1 MRVRER
7 PRRTSGINHET
18 VLVVFVMAVLASVS
32 AQDFRH
38 FFAGFGP
45 YSIRDPI
52 TRDPRSNR
60 GPVLFPPGPPPNN
73 ADTSGVVVGA
83 SGYGFV
89 PPSAGNSFGF

>member
-1 MRVRER
+1 MR
-7 PRRTSGINHET
+7 IIH
-18 VLVVFVMAVLASVS
+18 LVVLVMAVLASAS

-45 YSIRDPI
+45 YQSLRAAVN
-52 TRDPRSNR
+52 RDPRSNR
-60 GPVLFPPGPPPNN
+60 GPVLFPPGPPPNS

-89 PPSAGNSFGF
+89 PPNAGNSFGF

>member
-1 MRVRER
+1 
-7 PRRTSGINHET
+7 
-18 VLVVFVMAVLASVS
+18 MAVLASVS

-45 YSIRDPI
+45 YGIQASVM
-52 TRDPRSNR
+52 RDPRSNR
-60 GPVLFPPGPPPNN
+60 GPVLFPPGPAPNN

-89 PPSAGNSFGF
+89 PPSTGYYTYFYY

>member
-1 MRVRER
+1 MR
-7 PRRTSGINHET
+7 TT

>member
-1 MRVRER
+1 MR
-7 PRRTSGINHET
+7 II
-18 VLVVFVMAVLASVS
+18 VLVVFVMAVLASAS

-45 YSIRDPI
+45 YGIQSSVM
-52 TRDPRSNR
+52 RDPRSNR
-60 GPVLFPPGPPPNN
+60 GPVLFPPGPAPNN

-89 PPSAGNSFGF
+89 PPSSGYYTYFYY

>member
-1 MRVRER
+1 MR
-7 PRRTSGINHET
+7 II

-45 YSIRDPI
+45 YGSIRAAL
-52 TRDPRSNR
+52 RDPRSNR

-73 ADTSGVVVGA
+73 ADSSGVVVGA

-89 PPSAGNSFGF
+89 PPSAGYFTYFYY